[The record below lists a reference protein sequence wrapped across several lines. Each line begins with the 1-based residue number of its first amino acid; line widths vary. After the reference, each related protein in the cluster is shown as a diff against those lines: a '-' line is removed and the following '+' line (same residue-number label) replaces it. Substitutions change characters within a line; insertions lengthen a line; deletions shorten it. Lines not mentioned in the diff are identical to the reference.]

1 MSFIVQ
7 LNSQEPVV
15 ALVCVVVGWLRAI
28 PGAQVI
34 EEEGL
39 TEKSERLGRILRKEL
54 DKLKGPLVTEV
65 RGKGLLNAIVI
76 RPQEDGKSES
86 TILR

>member
-1 MSFIVQ
+1 MQF
-7 LNSQEPVV
+7 
-15 ALVCVVVGWLRAI
+15 LV
-28 PGAQVI
+28 QVI

-39 TEKSERLGRILRKEL
+39 TENSERLGHMLRKEL

-76 RPQEDGKSES
+76 RPQEDGKKES
-86 TILR
+86 TILHSLETRQSFL